1 MTYDENM
8 IRPMRTEMTGAG
20 FREAR
25 SAEDVDRVFA
35 EEGSML
41 FFINSVCG
49 CAAGVARPGVLASL
63 NQSILPNNLVTAF
76 AGNDVEAVNRARQL
90 FAGYPPSS
98 PCAAIVRDGRV
109 MHMVERH
116 HIEGQ
121 SAENVARILQSAYDK
136 YCGAEIDESVEIFD
150 PVAALQITQQE
161 ARERLSA
168 NGDIA
173 VLDVREPQEISAG
186 KIEGAIE
193 VDQAKAQEI
202 LQTWPR
208 DREIIVYCQ
217 HGERSLQAARFFQ
230 SRGLENIKSLAGG
243 YAAWTAFS

>member
-8 IRPMRTEMTGAG
+8 IRPMREEMTGAG

-35 EEGSML
+35 EEGPML

-49 CAAGVARPGVLASL
+49 CAAGVARPAVIASL

-76 AGNDVEAVNRARQL
+76 AGNDVEAVNRARQH

-121 SAENVARILQSAYDK
+121 SAENVAQILQSAYDK

-173 VLDVREPQEISAG
+173 VLDVREPQEISAR
-186 KIEGAIE
+186 
-193 VDQAKAQEI
+193 Q
-202 LQTWPR
+202 
-208 DREIIVYCQ
+208 DRRRY
-217 HGERSLQAARFFQ
+217 RSRSGQGPGNPPDLAARLRNYRLLPA
-230 SRGLENIKSLAGG
+230 RGAQPAGG
-243 YAAWTAFS
+243 PVLPEPRF

>member
-1 MTYDENM
+1 MPYDENM
-8 IRPMRTEMTGAG
+8 ISPMREEMTGAG

-35 EEGSML
+35 EEGPML

-121 SAENVARILQSAYDK
+121 SAENVAQILQSAYDK

-150 PVAALQITQQE
+150 PVAALQLMSRWRSSIRWLLCRLPSKRLGSVSAPTGISRCWMYGRPRKS
-161 ARERLSA
+161 ARARSKALS
-168 NGDIA
+168 
-173 VLDVREPQEISAG
+173 
-186 KIEGAIE
+186 K
-193 VDQAKAQEI
+193 
-202 LQTWPR
+202 
-208 DREIIVYCQ
+208 
-217 HGERSLQAARFFQ
+217 
-230 SRGLENIKSLAGG
+230 
-243 YAAWTAFS
+243 